1 MKNLHVCISTILLS
15 ISSIGFTQ
23 TTLLPTEEKP
33 YIEVVGTAEKEVFP
47 DEIYIGIT
55 IREKYVNNEKI
66 SIESQEVKLKE
77 ALQSIG
83 IDMNNLYLSD
93 VNADYVKVY
102 WHKKDVLTKKDY
114 ILKVSDATEVSKV
127 FQELEK
133 LDITDANIAKVKHSK
148 IDSLLREVKILA
160 IKAAKAKADYLL
172 TAIGEETGKP
182 LVIKEIETLPLTPAN
197 VIEVSGARVGNYEQD
212 INSKYDYQV
221 RFEKIKLQSSI
232 YIKFSIKE

>member
-1 MKNLHVCISTILLS
+1 MKNLHVFISTILLS
-15 ISSIGFTQ
+15 ISSICFTQ
-23 TTLLPTEEKP
+23 TNPLTTEEIP

-47 DEIYIGIT
+47 DEIYIGII

-66 SIESQEVKLKE
+66 SIESQEVKLKD
-77 ALQSIG
+77 ALQFIG
-83 IDMNNLYLSD
+83 IDLNNLYLSD
-93 VNADYVKVY
+93 ADAHYVKVY

-114 ILKVSDATEVSKV
+114 ILKVSDATEVNKV
-127 FQELEK
+127 FKELEK

-148 IDSLLREVKILA
+148 MDSLLREVKISA

-197 VIEVSGARVGNYEQD
+197 VIELNGHRNGNYEQD
-212 INSKYDYQV
+212 INFTYDYQV